1 MIVPLLVGA
10 GVLGLLFLSSKTKKP
25 AFELQSAPENVGMD
39 PKQFQGQDIVGLC
52 MTVDITA
59 AGITVPGIPS
69 GNVLMKVTENMTP
82 SGEVLAVPFDPRL
95 PSGLA
100 AVRIPAKAI
109 SGFGD
114 C

>member
-1 MIVPLLVGA
+1 MLVPILLGA
-10 GVLGLLFLSSKTKKP
+10 GLLGLMLFSNKKP
-25 AFELQSAPENVGMD
+25 AFALQSGPESIGVD

-52 MTVDITA
+52 MTVDIGTA
-59 AGITVPGIPS
+59 RMTVPGIAS
-69 GNVLMKVTENMTP
+69 GNILMKVEANMD
-82 SGEVLAVPFDPRL
+82 SAGEVLGRPIDPRL

-100 AVRIPAKAI
+100 AVKVPAKAI